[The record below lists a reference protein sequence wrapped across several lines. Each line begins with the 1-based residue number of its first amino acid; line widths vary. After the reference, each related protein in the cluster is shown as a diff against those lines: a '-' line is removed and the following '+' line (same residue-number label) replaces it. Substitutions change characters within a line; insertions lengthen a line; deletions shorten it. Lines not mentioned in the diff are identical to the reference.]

1 MSNLRGRPSKR
12 PKLIR
17 HGGHSA
23 SAELHTRHLSFALR
37 SDGGFGLRTSYLPA
51 PAPAVEPAEAPSHD
65 DPILLWLNERETYLN
80 ELLYLEGRGKNDHEA
95 CSCGKPSP
103 SFRCQDCFS
112 TELFCHE
119 CVLSLHASAPL
130 HRIEE
135 WKDSFFHTTSLKHLS
150 FRIQLGHKPGESCR
164 RPRPAYD
171 NDFVIIDVHGIHEVS
186 LDFCNCEHEAPHFK
200 QLLCARLFPATVTDP
215 RTAATFSVLDLFHL
229 LSFESKV
236 SAYEFYHSL
245 ARRTDNTGIRPI
257 RDRYSVFLRIM
268 REWRNLNA
276 LKRAGRGHDPAG
288 RGHDPAGRGHDP
300 AGRGHDPAGRGHD
313 PAGVDATQEGELTVL
328 CPACPHPGIN
338 LPPNWE
344 TSDRQWLYAGFFA
357 IDANFRL
364 KRRLVSS
371 DAKDPGL
378 TRGWGYF
385 VEEHQYKTY
394 LAENS
399 GAVQEKSTCVSHNA
413 VNMADTKA
421 SKGLAATGVGTIDC
435 ARHDMKLPNGVGD
448 LQKGEKY
455 LNMDYIV
462 FSALTRFPHLTNV
475 NLSYDIACQWH
486 KKLQGRIPGLP
497 IRLQPGE
504 QRDPLLEISSTSA
517 KKMFNFFVP
526 KFHLAAHIEA
536 CQTAFSFNWTPG
548 EMGPGSRREILDDF
562 FGDSNWKKITALG
575 RIMSNKLKEVVKATQ
590 EHKLAFEE
598 LENSITESDLGVS
611 SLATWKAEIEAWET
625 NHTKP
630 NPFEHRVDTMTLAA
644 VCLKLV
650 QRDARELEEGTTIS
664 LHAELSCSML
674 ISTGIDLEHAQ
685 RRLRADTASLGRHA
699 TDTQRTKILTR
710 SSVLQHCIDVW
721 TGIQTLYMPSVAN
734 LRATGFT
741 NSRSDDNDDSS
752 CPRPN
757 FDSGKAEDVQLL
769 LPSEMC
775 SLVPCD
781 QKLLEA
787 EWSLRMA
794 QAHDALNECRS
805 HIRLHCQLMQF
816 KQQHIRGQGAN
827 TRAKKTLDAVEDHLI
842 ISHAKYVCACKALVA
857 LSDHVDHIGWERKL
871 QPLKKSH
878 LRPIRDFTGQS
889 QGTAIMSWIWLTY
902 GMSDDDSEGLQDSLR
917 IEWCKAR
924 ARRDRWGE
932 EIQLLLEEMQHILLF
947 LDWQAR
953 QWDERTG
960 ARVPQRPEDVE
971 GVVAYAKKQVFIW
984 RSLSESFK
992 EKWRQVPV
1000 SMALGDDVDD
1010 GEVYLYSLFV
1020 PLYLD
1025 MNTLFGAMTSFDA
1038 VPELP

>member
-1 MSNLRGRPSKR
+1 MSNLRGHPSKR

-23 SAELHTRHLSFALR
+23 STELHTRHLSFALR

-51 PAPAVEPAEAPSHD
+51 PAPAIEPAEAPSHISAEIDPWNEMEHSAIFSPEDLQPGDEPRPQTRRQTPGD
-65 DPILLWLNERETYLN
+65 DPILLWLNEHETYLN
-80 ELLYLEGRGKNDHEA
+80 KLLYLEGQGKNDHEA
-95 CSCGKPSP
+95 CSCRKPSP

-135 WKDSFFHTTSLKHLS
+135 WKDSFFHTTSLKHLG

-164 RPRPAYD
+164 RPCPAYD

-200 QLLCARLFPATVTDP
+200 QLLCARLFPAMVTDP

-229 LSFESKV
+229 LSYESKV

-257 RDRYSVFLRIM
+257 QDQYSVFLRIM
-268 REWRNLNA
+268 HEWRNLNA
-276 LKRAGRGHDPAG
+276 LKHAGH
-288 RGHDPAGRGHDP
+288 
-300 AGRGHDPAGRGHD
+300 GHD
-313 PAGVDATQEGELTVL
+313 PAGVAATQEGELAVL
-328 CPACPHPGIN
+328 CPVCSHPGIK

-357 IDANFRL
+357 IDANFCL

-371 DAKDPGL
+371 NAKDPGL

-385 VEEHQYKTY
+385 VEERQYKTY

-421 SKGLAATGVGTIDC
+421 LKGLAATGVGTIDC

-462 FSALTRFPHLTNV
+462 FSALARFPHLTNV
-475 NLSYDIACQWH
+475 NLLYDIACQWH
-486 KKLQGRIPGLP
+486 KKLQGCIPGLP
-497 IRLQPGE
+497 IRLQPAPECGWANIN
-504 QRDPLLEISSTSA
+504 RVATST
-517 KKMFNFFVP
+517 K
-526 KFHLAAHIEA
+526 
-536 CQTAFSFNWTPG
+536 
-548 EMGPGSRREILDDF
+548 EMGPGSHCEILDDF

-575 RIMSNKLKEVVKATQ
+575 RIMLNKLKEAVKATQ

-625 NHTKP
+625 DHTKP
-630 NPFEHRVDTMTLAA
+630 NPFEHPVDTMTLAA
-644 VCLKLV
+644 VCLELA

-674 ISTGIDLEHAQ
+674 ISTGINLEHAQ
-685 RRLRADTASLGRHA
+685 RCLRTDTASLGPHA
-699 TDTQRTKILTR
+699 TDTQCTKILTH
-710 SSVLQHCIDVW
+710 SSVLQRRIDVW

-734 LRATGFT
+734 LHATGFT
-741 NSRSDDNDDSS
+741 NSRSDDDDDSS
-752 CPRPN
+752 CLRPN

-769 LPSEMC
+769 LPSEIC

-787 EWSLRMA
+787 EWSLCMA
-794 QAHDALNECRS
+794 QAHDALNECHS
-805 HIRLHCQLMQF
+805 HIHLCHQLMQF

-827 TRAKKTLDAVEDHLI
+827 TRVKKTLDAVEDRLI
-842 ISHAKYVCACKALVA
+842 ISHTKYVCAHKALVP
-857 LSDHVDHIGWERKL
+857 LSDHVDHIGWEQKL

-878 LRPIRDFTGQS
+878 LRPMGDFTGQS
-889 QGTAIMSWIWLTY
+889 QGTAIMSWIWLMY

-924 ARRDRWGE
+924 AHRDRWGE

-947 LDWQAR
+947 LDWQAH

-971 GVVAYAKKQVFIW
+971 GVVTYAKKQAFIW

-992 EKWRQVPV
+992 EKWRQAVKKTHF
-1000 SMALGDDVDD
+1000 SGLHGLRWQAADNG
-1010 GEVYLYSLFV
+1010 GEV
-1020 PLYLD
+1020 P
-1025 MNTLFGAMTSFDA
+1025 NTEGLR
-1038 VPELP
+1038 

>member
-1 MSNLRGRPSKR
+1 MSNLRGRPSKC

-17 HGGHSA
+17 HRGHSA
-23 SAELHTRHLSFALR
+23 SAELHMRHLSFALR

-51 PAPAVEPAEAPSHD
+51 PAPAVEPAEAPSHVSAEIDPWNEMEHSAIFSPEDLQPALILTVNLQD

-80 ELLYLEGRGKNDHEA
+80 ELLYLEGRGKMTMKH
-95 CSCGKPSP
+95 
-103 SFRCQDCFS
+103 
-112 TELFCHE
+112 
-119 CVLSLHASAPL
+119 VLVGNLRPLSDVKSAFQ
-130 HRIEE
+130 
-135 WKDSFFHTTSLKHLS
+135 WSYFAMS
-150 FRIQLGHKPGESCR
+150 HKPGESCH
-164 RPRPAYD
+164 RPHPAYD

-200 QLLCARLFPATVTDP
+200 QLLHARLFPAMVMDP
-215 RTAATFSVLDLFHL
+215 RTAVTFSVLDLFHL

-245 ARRTDNTGIRPI
+245 AQRMDNTGIRPI
-257 RDRYSVFLRIM
+257 RDRYSVFLTIM

-276 LKRAGRGHDPAG
+276 LKHAGRGHN
-288 RGHDPAGRGHDP
+288 
-300 AGRGHDPAGRGHD
+300 
-313 PAGVDATQEGELTVL
+313 PAGVDATQEGELAVL

-344 TSDRQWLYAGFFA
+344 TSDRHAGLSPPMPK
-357 IDANFRL
+357 IQGSHVVGVILL
-364 KRRLVSS
+364 KNC
-371 DAKDPGL
+371 
-378 TRGWGYF
+378 
-385 VEEHQYKTY
+385 QYKTY

-399 GAVQEKSTCVSHNA
+399 GAVQEKSTCVSHNT

-421 SKGLAATGVGTIDC
+421 LKGLAATGVGTIDC

-462 FSALTRFPHLTNV
+462 FSALARFPHLTNV
-475 NLSYDIACQWH
+475 NLSYNIACQWH
-486 KKLQGRIPGLP
+486 KKLQGCIPGLP

-504 QRDPLLEISSTSA
+504 QRDLLSEISSTSA

-536 CQTAFSFNWTPG
+536 SPEHGWANINRVATSTK
-548 EMGPGSRREILDDF
+548 EMGPGSCHEILDDF

-575 RIMSNKLKEVVKATQ
+575 RIMSNKLKEAVKATQ

-625 NHTKP
+625 DHTKP

-644 VCLKLV
+644 VHLELA

-674 ISTGIDLEHAQ
+674 ISTGINLEHAQ
-685 RRLRADTASLGRHA
+685 CCLFTG
-699 TDTQRTKILTR
+699 
-710 SSVLQHCIDVW
+710 VLQCRIDVW

-741 NSRSDDNDDSS
+741 NSRSDDDDDSS

-757 FDSGKAEDVQLL
+757 FDLGKAEDVQLL
-769 LPSEMC
+769 LPSEIC

-794 QAHDALNECRS
+794 QAHDALNECCS
-805 HIRLHCQLMQF
+805 HIRLRHQLMQF
-816 KQQHIRGQGAN
+816 KQQYIRGQGAN
-827 TRAKKTLDAVEDHLI
+827 TCAKKTLDAVEDCLI
-842 ISHAKYVCACKALVA
+842 ISHAKYIMSTILAGNVTLTVGQRVRTRIGL
-857 LSDHVDHIGWERKL
+857 LSDDSSVGSAPLRGESSRAGAGVGRAGAPVGVTDACNRERKL

-878 LRPIRDFTGQS
+878 LWPMGDFTGQS

-902 GMSDDDSEGLQDSLR
+902 GMSDDDSEGLQDSLH

-932 EIQLLLEEMQHILLF
+932 EIQLLLEEMQRILLF

-960 ARVPQRPEDVE
+960 ARVPQRPEDVK
-971 GVVAYAKKQVFIW
+971 GVVAYAKKQVFI
-984 RSLSESFK
+984 RHSLSESFK

-1000 SMALGDDVDD
+1000 SMALGDDGDD

-1025 MNTLFGAMTSFDA
+1025 MDTLFGAMTSFDA

>member
-1 MSNLRGRPSKR
+1 ME
-12 PKLIR
+12 
-17 HGGHSA
+17 HSA
-23 SAELHTRHLSFALR
+23 IFSPEDLQ
-37 SDGGFGLRTSYLPA
+37 PA
-51 PAPAVEPAEAPSHD
+51 
-65 DPILLWLNERETYLN
+65 YLN
-80 ELLYLEGRGKNDHEA
+80 ELLYLEGQGKNDHEA
-95 CSCGKPSP
+95 CSCGKPLP

-135 WKDSFFHTTSLKHLS
+135 WKDSFFHTTSLKHLG
-150 FRIQLGHKPGESCR
+150 FRIQLGHKPGESCC
-164 RPRPAYD
+164 RPHPAYD
-171 NDFVIIDVHGIHEVS
+171 NDFIIIDIHGIHEVS

-200 QLLCARLFPATVTDP
+200 QLLRAQLFPATVTDP
-215 RTAATFSVLDLFHL
+215 RTAATFSMLDLFHL
-229 LSFESKV
+229 FSFESK
-236 SAYEFYHSL
+236 
-245 ARRTDNTGIRPI
+245 DQ
-257 RDRYSVFLRIM
+257 YSVFLRIM

-276 LKRAGRGHDPAG
+276 LKRAGCW
-288 RGHDPAGRGHDP
+288 
-300 AGRGHDPAGRGHD
+300 HD
-313 PAGVDATQEGELTVL
+313 PAGVDTTQEGELAVL

-344 TSDRQWLYAGFFA
+344 TSDWQWLYAGFFA
-357 IDANFRL
+357 IDANFHL
-364 KRRLVSS
+364 KCRLVSS

-378 TRGWGYF
+378 THGWGYF
-385 VEEHQYKTY
+385 VEERQYKTY

-413 VNMADTKA
+413 INMADTKA
-421 SKGLAATGVGTIDC
+421 LKGLAATS
-435 ARHDMKLPNGVGD
+435 LPNGVGD
-448 LQKGEKY
+448 LRKGEKY

-462 FSALTRFPHLTNV
+462 FSALARFPHLTNV

-504 QRDPLLEISSTSA
+504 QWDPLSEISSTSA
-517 KKMFNFFVP
+517 KKMFNFFMP

-536 CQTAFSFNWTPG
+536 CQTVFSFNWTPG
-548 EMGPGSRREILDDF
+548 IGRTDSEAPEHGWANINRVATSTKEMGPGSHREILDDF

-575 RIMSNKLKEVVKATQ
+575 RIMSNKLKEAVKATQ

-625 NHTKP
+625 DHTKP
-630 NPFEHRVDTMTLAA
+630 NPFEHQVDT
-644 VCLKLV
+644 VCLELA

-674 ISTGIDLEHAQ
+674 ISTGIGLEHAQ
-685 RRLRADTASLGRHA
+685 CCLCTDTASLGPHA
-699 TDTQRTKILTR
+699 TDTQCTKILTH
-710 SSVLQHCIDVW
+710 SSVLQRCIDVW

-741 NSRSDDNDDSS
+741 NSRSDDDDDSS
-752 CPRPN
+752 CLRPN
-757 FDSGKAEDVQLL
+757 FDLGKAEDVQLL
-769 LPSEMC
+769 LPSEIC

-787 EWSLRMA
+787 EWSLCMA
-794 QAHDALNECRS
+794 QAHDALNECHS
-805 HIRLHCQLMQF
+805 HICLCRQLMQF

-842 ISHAKYVCACKALVA
+842 ISHAKYVS
-857 LSDHVDHIGWERKL
+857 LSDHKL

-878 LRPIRDFTGQS
+878 LRPMGDFTGQS
-889 QGTAIMSWIWLTY
+889 QGTAIMSWIWLMY

-924 ARRDRWGE
+924 ARRDRWGK
-932 EIQLLLEEMQHILLF
+932 EIQLLLEEMQCILLF
-947 LDWQAR
+947 LDWQAH

-960 ARVPQRPEDVE
+960 ARVPQRPEDVK
-971 GVVAYAKKQVFIW
+971 GVVAYAKKQAFIW

-992 EKWRQVPV
+992 EKWRQAVKKTHF
-1000 SMALGDDVDD
+1000 SGLHGLRQRAADNG
-1010 GEVYLYSLFV
+1010 GEV
-1020 PLYLD
+1020 P
-1025 MNTLFGAMTSFDA
+1025 NTEGLR
-1038 VPELP
+1038 